1 VTIGV
6 TRDLEIDQDIEFQRR
21 SWRVQRIGWVAM
33 VILVGLGLVGGLG
46 SGPLSRQVLVVPGV
60 LHLDYKRLTRYQSP
74 EKLIVRLQSAAI
86 SGREVGLWIDREYL
100 DASKVE
106 TVTPPPI
113 HVESGADRLVY
124 FFRLARTGE
133 PAAISFLLHSEHL
146 GPVAGRIGIVD
157 SDASISFRQFVYP

>member
-1 VTIGV
+1 
-6 TRDLEIDQDIEFQRR
+6 
-21 SWRVQRIGWVAM
+21 M

-100 DASKVE
+100 DASKIE
-106 TVTPPPI
+106 SVTPPPI
-113 HVESGADRLVY
+113 HVESSADRLVY
-124 FFRLARTGE
+124 FFRLARPGE
-133 PAAISFLLHSEHL
+133 PAAISFLLHAEHL
-146 GPVAGRIGIVD
+146 GPVTGRIGIVD

>member
-1 VTIGV
+1 MGV
-6 TRDLEIDQDIEFQRR
+6 TRNLEIDQDIEFQRR
-21 SWRVQRIGWVAM
+21 SWRVQRIGWIAM

-113 HVESGADRLVY
+113 HVESSADRLVY
-124 FFRLARTGE
+124 FFRLARPVE
-133 PAAISFLLHSEHL
+133 PATIRLCRTLTWALVILPLC
-146 GPVAGRIGIVD
+146 GTPR
-157 SDASISFRQFVYP
+157 